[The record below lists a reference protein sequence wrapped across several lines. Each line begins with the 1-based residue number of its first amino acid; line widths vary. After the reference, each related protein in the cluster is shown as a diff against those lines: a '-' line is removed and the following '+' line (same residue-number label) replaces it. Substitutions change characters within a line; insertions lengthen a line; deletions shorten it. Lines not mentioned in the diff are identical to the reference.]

1 MKVYLALGDT
11 AAEAWIH
18 STLPGVEW
26 VETPDGADLALV
38 TQLAHA
44 KAALQAKVPVKLV
57 AGTQQIAKK
66 ARQLGLPDDR
76 IMVVPVLNRLTASQ
90 VLAFLVR
97 DLDSP
102 PVRYTP
108 APFKVQVV
116 SSRQAGGTFLA
127 WNLFHVLVSRGVKA
141 KLVSVSNASPLA
153 TWISPPYRDMVFGTT
168 EADGGEVW
176 VIDTSDTTTE
186 VPDADAVILVQDC
199 DPAKALPVVKDET
212 YWLVVNRVPYGLEV
226 GSEAHMV
233 IPDFGAAAYEAMT
246 TGVPVAAK
254 HAAFAS
260 GLWELWLA
268 IDQYE
273 HNIRLDVTVNEG
285 DGDESAEEQQ
295 GFVMD
300 DDAGDDEDHRPEFS
314 GFVLDE

>member
-1 MKVYLALGDT
+1 MRVYLALGDA
-11 AAEAWIH
+11 AAEAWIRA
-18 STLPGVEW
+18 TLPSVEW
-26 VETPDGADLALV
+26 VDDFDGADLALV
-38 TQLAHA
+38 TQLASA
-44 KAALQAKVPVKLV
+44 KAALQARVPVKLV
-57 AGTQQIAKK
+57 AGTQQIARK
-66 ARQLGLPDDR
+66 ARRLGLSDDR
-76 IMVVPVLNRLTASQ
+76 VMVVPVLDRLTAAH
-90 VLAFLVR
+90 VLAFMVR
-97 DLDSP
+97 DLEAP

-116 SSRQAGGTFLA
+116 SSRQSGGTFLA
-127 WNLFHVLVSRGVKA
+127 WNLFYVLVSRGVKA

-176 VIDTSDTTTE
+176 VIDTSDTPAG
-186 VPDADAVILVQDC
+186 VPDVDAVILVQDC

-246 TGVPVAAK
+246 TGIPVAAK
-254 HAAFAS
+254 HTTFATA
-260 GLWELWLA
+260 LWELWLA

-273 HNIRLDVTVNEG
+273 HNIRLDVVAEV
-285 DGDESAEEQQ
+285 DDDESAEEEQ
-295 GFVMD
+295 GFD
-300 DDAGDDEDHRPEFS
+300 LDDEGDDANHRPEFS

>member
-1 MKVYLALGDT
+1 MRVYLALGDA
-11 AAEAWIH
+11 AAEAWIRA
-18 STLPGVEW
+18 TLPSVEW
-26 VETPDGADLALV
+26 VDDFDGADLALV
-38 TQLAHA
+38 TQLASA
-44 KAALQAKVPVKLV
+44 KAALQARVPVKLV
-57 AGTQQIAKK
+57 AGTQQIARK
-66 ARQLGLPDDR
+66 ARRLGLSDDR
-76 IMVVPVLNRLTASQ
+76 VMVVPVLDRLTAAH
-90 VLAFLVR
+90 VLAFMVR
-97 DLDSP
+97 DLEAP

-141 KLVSVSNASPLA
+141 KLLSASSASPLA
-153 TWISPPYRDMVFGTT
+153 TWVSPPYRDMVFGAI
-168 EADGGEVW
+168 EAGGGEVW
-176 VIDTSDTTTE
+176 VIDTSDTT
-186 VPDADAVILVQDC
+186 VQLDVDAVILVQDC
-199 DPAKALPVVKDET
+199 DPAKALPALNDDT

-254 HAAFAS
+254 HASFAS
-260 GLWELWLA
+260 ALWELWLA

-273 HNIRLDVTVNEG
+273 RHIRLEVALEH
-285 DGDESAEEQQ
+285 EEAAPEAHV

-300 DDAGDDEDHRPEFS
+300 DETADGEAEPV